1 MYSTREQA
9 MGPVIDE
16 AEVAKVVPPKEREGV
31 RAALD
36 QREHL
41 SIEEIGQR
49 LDTLR
54 IRLLDA
60 QAMGKKAFLL
70 EKAQEYGMQQ
80 MIHYFGLEKF
90 IAATR
95 PILQRKEG
103 FSWVAWVE
111 ALEPDARKRQEFYA
125 RMGQMARDYYGGD
138 VGATRHNSPKN
149 TMNMVAQ
156 AADNLAD
163 NDTAFGRFLHER
175 DIMPQRNLRFY
186 SLAIK
191 FSEVNQSEQMH
202 PGAVPS
208 LLDKL
213 VETQGDCWQ
222 AQLFFRAENQR
233 LEREVSEGATALIQA
248 INHQIDQLQLRIDQ
262 QVASEANP
270 ILERLQGVFASDEN
284 SPMLPGVADATRSG
298 IDEIARRANAAVE
311 PQMKLLQDA
320 LLRAKNIAKGYPV

>member
-9 MGPVIDE
+9 MGPVRDE
-16 AEVAKVVPPKEREGV
+16 GEIAKVPPSTEREGM
-31 RAALD
+31 RAALA
-36 QREHL
+36 QRDHL
-41 SIEEIGQR
+41 SIEEIGSR
-49 LDTLR
+49 LDSLR
-54 IRLLDA
+54 VRLLDA
-60 QAMGKKAFLL
+60 QDMGQKAFLL

-138 VGATRHNSPKN
+138 VGSTRHDSPKN
-149 TMNMVAQ
+149 TMNMVDQ
-156 AADNLAD
+156 AAHNLAD
-163 NDTAFGRFLHER
+163 NDTTFGRFLHER

-191 FSEVNQSEQMH
+191 FSEVNQSEQMR

-233 LEREVSEGATALIQA
+233 LGSEVSEGTTSLIRD
-248 INHQIDQLQLRIDQ
+248 INNQIDQLRSQADQ
-262 QVASEANP
+262 QIAREANP
-270 ILERLQGVFASDEN
+270 ILERLQGAFASDEN
-284 SPMLPGVADATRSG
+284 SPMLAGVVAATKNG
-298 IDEIARRANAAVE
+298 IEEISRRVYAALE
-311 PQMKLLQDA
+311 PQMKVLQET
-320 LLRAKNIAKGYPV
+320 LLRAQNISRGNPF